1 MLALVLFIVTVGTVL
16 SILTPK
22 TVSADTTPLLSI
34 ALNLIVSFLV
44 AVNVIVPVLFAVVIS
59 LDVHAPFLYH

>member
-44 AVNVIVPVLFAVVIS
+44 AVNNIVPVLLAVVIS